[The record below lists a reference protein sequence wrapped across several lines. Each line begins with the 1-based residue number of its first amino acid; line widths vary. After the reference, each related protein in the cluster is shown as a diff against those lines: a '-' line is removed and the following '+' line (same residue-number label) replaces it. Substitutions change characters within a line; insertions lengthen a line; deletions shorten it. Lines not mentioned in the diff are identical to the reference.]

1 MSTLRRLSRG
11 ARARLRAVP
20 AISRWHARLR
30 SRAYERTVQAF
41 TRDGSGRANRFPA
54 GIVYEATM
62 RCNLRCEFCYV
73 GDLLNIEGEW
83 RQELPLEAIRRAFPA
98 RSGLQVNL
106 TGGEIFMRKDI
117 MEVLDLFAR
126 KRYVC
131 GYLTTNGTIIDDARA
146 DALAEL
152 ARRGF
157 LRHISVSVDG
167 PGALHDAARGVR
179 GTFERTAAG
188 LRRLQAAAARRSAP
202 LRLSINT
209 TVAAETLGSLHLM
222 ADVAREFGVD
232 AIGLNH
238 LMFATPEEAEQT
250 AKIVGAPDGSAIAT
264 FVTPDPSLASA
275 DVARQVQRLQGLC
288 REKGLFFDFRPKVWP
303 SIVQHYYTPGAPLL
317 GRCLYPFLHARVGF
331 SGKVYFCPF
340 IRIEVGDLSTS
351 TIEDVWNSPRYV
363 ELRRLLL
370 ERKLF
375 PVCRRCCKVELS
387 KDPVPGLGAP
397 AARRRTIPLTTI
409 R

>member
-1 MSTLRRLSRG
+1 MPLRRPG
-11 ARARLRAVP
+11 E
-20 AISRWHARLR
+20 R
-30 SRAYERTVQAF
+30 S
-41 TRDGSGRANRFPA
+41 P
-54 GIVYEATM
+54 
-62 RCNLRCEFCYV
+62 
-73 GDLLNIEGEW
+73 
-83 RQELPLEAIRRAFPA
+83 
-98 RSGLQVNL
+98 
-106 TGGEIFMRKDI
+106 
-117 MEVLDLFAR
+117 
-126 KRYVC
+126 
-131 GYLTTNGTIIDDARA
+131 
-146 DALAEL
+146 
-152 ARRGF
+152 GF

-264 FVTPDPSLASA
+264 FVTPDPGLASA

-288 REKGLFFDFRPKVWP
+288 REKGLFFDFRPRVWP

-351 TIEDVWNSPRYV
+351 TIEDVCPRYV
-363 ELRRLLL
+363 GCAGSCWASSSSMPALLQGRAVKGPRAGPRRS
-370 ERKLF
+370 
-375 PVCRRCCKVELS
+375 RR
-387 KDPVPGLGAP
+387 
-397 AARRRTIPLTTI
+397 AAGRSAATI